1 MRSTTFCVHLG
12 LSDHTIP
19 LSPAHEFQAL
29 LGIFHNNL
37 VESLYVD
44 TVLFV
49 LVNQQFLLFSCFRV
63 LFKQICHF
71 LVVKLQEGAVDFD
84 MFPAFLH
91 QLIEEEVDS
100 PGNESSVIL
109 ILLYAA
115 QKSSLFPSLLAVC
128 LSLYDVTPITAEHR
142 MRLAAPCLSISEEG
156 DIESF
161 HNLIE

>member
-91 QLIEEEVDS
+91 HLYNNGFHSKCHRQL
-100 PGNESSVIL
+100 SSSSSSIN
-109 ILLYAA
+109 
-115 QKSSLFPSLLAVC
+115 QKKNA
-128 LSLYDVTPITAEHR
+128 
-142 MRLAAPCLSISEEG
+142 
-156 DIESF
+156 
-161 HNLIE
+161 